1 MLLNETIAVHFK
13 IFEIMTIK
21 FRVIERS
28 QPGVAGGGEKMFYA
42 APVVSGTTTLED
54 LTHMIEKISTLSGA
68 DVHGAIYALVDVAI
82 SRLEEG
88 EIVRLGE
95 LGSLR
100 ISLSSVGKTTAA
112 AVKATDVKGTK
123 IIFTP
128 GKRIKK
134 MIKSAKFQKQ

>member
-1 MLLNETIAVHFK
+1 
-13 IFEIMTIK
+13 MTIK
-21 FRVIERS
+21 FKVIERS
-28 QPGVAGGGEKMFYA
+28 QPGVTGGGAKMFYA
-42 APVVSGTTTLED
+42 SPVVSGTTTLED

-68 DVHGAIYALVDVAI
+68 DVHAAIYALVDVAI

-100 ISLSSVGKTTAA
+100 VSLSSAGKTTAA
-112 AVKATDVKGTK
+112 TIKAADIKGTK
-123 IIFTP
+123 VIFTP

>member
-1 MLLNETIAVHFK
+1 
-13 IFEIMTIK
+13 MTIK

-28 QPGVAGGGEKMFYA
+28 QPGVTGGGEKMFYA

-54 LTHMIEKISTLSGA
+54 LTQLIEKISTLSGA
-68 DVHGAIYALVDVAI
+68 DVHAAIYALVDVAI

-100 ISLSSVGKTTAA
+100 ISLSSGGKSTASA
-112 AVKATDVKGTK
+112 IKASDVKGAK
-123 IIFTP
+123 VIFTP